1 MPADHPRPLRLPP
14 HKIAEI
20 TGSMNPDGEADAE
33 LCSRLYDE
41 LAALAPKHRAAV
53 VAALGYA
60 EGPVGAAMEV
70 GCDVAEGARLTED
83 ALERLRQGMRD

>member
-20 TGSMNPDGEADAE
+20 TGQLDPEGAADAE
-33 LCSRLYDE
+33 LRSRLYEE
-41 LAALAPKHRAAV
+41 LAALGPEHRAAV

-83 ALERLRQGMRD
+83 ALEQLRQGMRD